1 MEGPPKYA
9 TNTDDAA
16 IVWHALEKNMT
27 IPAIDPVFRKISQ
40 DPFARWLGIEL
51 QELGAGYSRVAMMLT
66 PQMVNF
72 HGIPHGGAIFSLA
85 DAAFAAA
92 GNSHGQA
99 AVALSMTIQYLAAAE
114 PGTRLVA
121 EAQELRKGH
130 RTGFYQITVKTEAG
144 ELIAACQ
151 AVVHRKRES
160 LIAG

>member
-1 MEGPPKYA
+1 M
-9 TNTDDAA
+9 
-16 IVWHALEKNMT
+16 I
-27 IPAIDPVFRKISQ
+27 IPASDPVFRKISQ
-40 DPFARWLGIEL
+40 DPFAKWMGIEL
-51 QELGAGYSRVAMMLT
+51 QELRPGYSRVAMTFT

-114 PGTRLVA
+114 PGKRLIA
-121 EAQELRKGH
+121 EAQELRKGN

-144 ELIAACQ
+144 DLVAACQ
-151 AVVHRKRES
+151 AVVYRKKES
-160 LIAG
+160 FVEG